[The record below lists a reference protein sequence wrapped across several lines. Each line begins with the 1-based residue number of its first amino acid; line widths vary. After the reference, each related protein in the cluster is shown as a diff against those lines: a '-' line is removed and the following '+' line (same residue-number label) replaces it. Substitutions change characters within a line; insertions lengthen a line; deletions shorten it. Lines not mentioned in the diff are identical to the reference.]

1 MLYTTLQEVEQ
12 RINKNYE
19 CIQEVERLMPEQKQD
34 NQRLELIALIGYM
47 YSEYVTGVYSSK
59 KLEQYVYNISQ
70 KIDMPIK
77 NKILNGLKNLNAFIY
92 TFIFSWKK

>member
-47 YSEYVTGVYSSK
+47 Y
-59 KLEQYVYNISQ
+59 
-70 KIDMPIK
+70 
-77 NKILNGLKNLNAFIY
+77 
-92 TFIFSWKK
+92 FIF